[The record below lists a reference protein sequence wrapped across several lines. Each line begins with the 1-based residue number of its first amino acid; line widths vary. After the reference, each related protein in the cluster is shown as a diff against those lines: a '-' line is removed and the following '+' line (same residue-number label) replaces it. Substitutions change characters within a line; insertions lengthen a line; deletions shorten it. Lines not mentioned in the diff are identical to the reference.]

1 MKNVMILVGKLE
13 INGKLFSMQDSEGTV
28 YATQLGLQDDF
39 YGGAVRE
46 FRKTKYGIFMCVD
59 RVERIIN
66 LAYTEESLTDE
77 GRKLL
82 GEPVPVKVPAPK
94 KNPVEK
100 KKDSVGAMKN
110 KSPKVNSHKKA
121 VKVNVPEKIEEQ
133 KNEGPEV
140 KGPAIK
146 DSEVN
151 PF

>member
-13 INGKLFSMQDSEGTV
+13 INGKLFSMQDSEGTI
-28 YATQLGLQDDF
+28 YAKQLGLEDDF

-46 FRKTKYGIFMCVD
+46 FRKTKYGILMCVD
-59 RVERIIN
+59 RAERVIN

-82 GEPVPVKVPAPK
+82 VEAVTVKVPAKVPAPK

-100 KKDSVGAMKN
+100 KKDSVGTMKN
-110 KSPKVNSHKKA
+110 KNPKVNSHKKV
-121 VKVNVPEKIEEQ
+121 VKVNVPEKIEES
-133 KNEGPEV
+133 EV
-140 KGPAIK
+140 KE
-146 DSEVN
+146 SEVN